1 MRPPTTMFVAATA
14 LAAALGSPAGAQER
28 RSTIKGTVVT
38 TSTLAPVAGAQ
49 VTLLG
54 AGRTVRT
61 DTAGAF
67 RFDSLV
73 AGAYLIQVRGLNDE
87 TPLTQV
93 PLGRREVVELEVKLG
108 KPDAVVLH
116 ELVASAPEP
125 ERRDIEAMRL
135 PPEFV
140 ERKKVGLGQ
149 YITREE
155 ILERHPPTV
164 ADLFRGVRGMAV
176 TCRNGICTPR
186 PVRSPRNC
194 TPTVVVDRVAADVRV
209 LAGMLPGELEA
220 IEIYVGMSTL
230 PAEYLRHSYQAVC
243 GMIVVWTRVP
253 PQKQPGS

>member
-1 MRPPTTMFVAATA
+1 MRPPTKIFVAAAA
-14 LAAALGSPAGAQER
+14 LSAVLGSPAGAQER

-61 DTAGAF
+61 DTTGAF

-73 AGAYLIQVRGLNDE
+73 AGAYLIQVRGLQDE

-108 KPDAVVLH
+108 KPDAVILP

-164 ADLFRGVRGMAV
+164 ADLFRGVRGMSV
-176 TCRNGICTPR
+176 TCRNGICVPR

-194 TPTVVVDRVAADVRV
+194 TPTVVVDRVVADVRV

-220 IEIYVGMSTL
+220 IEVYVGMSTL